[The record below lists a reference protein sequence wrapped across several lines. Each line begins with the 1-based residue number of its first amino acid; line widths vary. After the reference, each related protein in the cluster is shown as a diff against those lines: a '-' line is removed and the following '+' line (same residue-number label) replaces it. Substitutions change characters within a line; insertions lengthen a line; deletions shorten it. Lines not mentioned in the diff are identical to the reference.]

1 VGILPINILTNSLKV
16 GIIPTS
22 RQHGGL
28 MQSRE
33 LIKLLEADG
42 WKEVGRSGSHRTFS
56 KEGVREIIT
65 IPHPRKD
72 TSKGILRQVQ
82 KYTGMKLL

>member
-1 VGILPINILTNSLKV
+1 M
-16 GIIPTS
+16 
-22 RQHGGL
+22 H
-28 MQSRE
+28 SRE

-42 WKEVGRSGSHRTFS
+42 WKEVKRKGTSHRTFS

-65 IPHPRKD
+65 IPHPKKE
-72 TSKGILRQVQ
+72 TSKGILRQIQ